1 MHPTKV
7 IPMADQ
13 ATFARDAMEFAPQL
27 YSTALRMTNRREDA
41 EDLVQETYLRAFKS
55 FSSFKAGTNLRAW
68 LFRIMTNTYI
78 NTYRQRQRR
87 VEETELSSVDD
98 LFLYRHLRWF
108 DSSAASDSAEDEMLK
123 FFPEDAIVEALDQ
136 LPEEYRLAV
145 ILADIQGFAYKEIAE
160 ILDIQIGT
168 VMSRL
173 HRGRSRLQMALYDHA
188 KARGLVH
195 EPSDLTEKP

>member
-1 MHPTKV
+1 
-7 IPMADQ
+7 MADQ

-55 FSSFKAGTNLRAW
+55 FSSFKTGTNLRAW

-195 EPSDLTEKP
+195 EPSDVTEKP